1 MPSRT
6 LFHQRSKDVT
16 IYVAPGCIV
25 QEAAASMEQFEGEFP
40 DMQKD
45 AKLLRETIEE
55 DLAEIRKKAELRR
68 NQSLARRRAQAEMRQ
83 RLARRRGRQP
93 DAAIDSNG
101 AAAAQPRPP
110 TPRPPV
116 NPFLE
121 ASLRQGSVE
130 RQPEHVASCPATSS
144 AAQAVTM
151 EASGLELRP
160 GRDEAFR
167 SGSAQSVEETPSDL
181 PSGVQVGPTRQQV
194 PCREEMPSSQDSGE
208 MVPGPPPGSPP
219 RREADAHAASARSAE
234 GVSFDRALVECG
246 QHENG
251 DHAGASNEIPEPG
264 VAPAEDRMALWQDDL
279 VRFLHDNVCFQ

>member
-45 AKLLRETIEE
+45 AKRLRETIEE

-151 EASGLELRP
+151 EPSGLELRP

-264 VAPAEDRMALWQDDL
+264 VAPAEDRPALWQDDL